1 MKKKVKNKE
10 NNMYLPEDQKL
21 LDELE
26 ESGTLSLGEV
36 SPIQNKHLQIAQI
49 KALMRSRKSFDKASK
64 STDIVSTII
73 VAFAII
79 QIVIALM
86 QFIMDTFNS
95 SHKVESFFVVVA
107 LAGFIVYV
115 LCKFDSI
122 IGDK

>member
-26 ESGTLSLGEV
+26 ESGALSLDEV

-73 VAFAII
+73 VAFTII

-95 SHKVESFFVVVA
+95 SHKVESFFVVVV

-115 LCKFDSI
+115 LHKFDSI
-122 IGDK
+122 IDDK